1 MPSSAPM
8 TDQPAP
14 RAGFLDWV
22 ERVGDRLPDPVFI
35 FAWLILALV
44 GASVICAALGV
55 TAINPVTQEALVAK
69 SLLSAENIRTLLLD
83 MPKTFSG
90 FPPLGMVLLVMLGAG
105 LAERVG
111 LLSAVIR
118 NVVRATPRV
127 LLTPVVILLGLLSNH
142 AADAGFVVLIPLA
155 AVAFAAAGR
164 HPLAGVAAAFAAVVG
179 AFAGNP
185 LPGQFDALILGFT
198 EPAARLIDPSWTVNM
213 VGNWW
218 FTAASALI
226 FVPVGWWVT
235 EKVVEPRLGVW
246 TPPEDH
252 IPGETPLSAEEKKGL
267 VWAALAAI
275 AVIATWAALALM
287 PGAPLVDPQVSGP
300 ARLTPFFRSLVAAF
314 FVLFL
319 TTGTAFGA
327 ATGAIKSHRD
337 VVRLMSESMAG
348 MAPYVVLAFA
358 AAHFI
363 AMFTWSNLGA
373 ITAINGAEGLKAT
386 GLPLVFFIAAIVPLA
401 AFLDMFIGSAS
412 AKWAALGPVLVPML
426 MLLGVSPEMT
436 TAAYRMGDS
445 TVNMASPLN
454 PYFALILGFC
464 QRWKPGFGVGGL
476 IAAVL
481 PFSIAFMIAGL
492 LLTGAWAVA
501 EWPTGPGAPFHY
513 AAPAAR

>member
-1 MPSSAPM
+1 M

-14 RAGFLDWV
+14 RSGFLDWV
-22 ERVGDRLPDPVFI
+22 ERVGDKLPDPVFI

-44 GASVICAALGV
+44 GASVLCAALGV
-55 TAINPVTQEALVAK
+55 TAVNPVTQEALVAK

-118 NVVRATPRV
+118 NVVSATPRV
-127 LLTPVVILLGLLSNH
+127 LLTPVIILVGLLSNH

-198 EPAARLIDPSWTVNM
+198 EPAARLIDPTWTVNM

-235 EKVVEPRLGVW
+235 EKIVEPRLGVW
-246 TPPEDH
+246 VPPEDH
-252 IPGETPLSAEEKKGL
+252 IPGDTPLSAEEKKGL
-267 VWAALAAI
+267 FWAGLAALA
-275 AVIATWAALALM
+275 VIAAWAALALA
-287 PGAPLVDPQVSGP
+287 PGAPLVDPEASGP

-319 TTGTAFGA
+319 TTGVAFGA

-348 MAPYVVLAFA
+348 MAPYIVLAFA

-373 ITAINGAEGLKAT
+373 ITAINGAEALKAT
-386 GLPLVFFIAAIVPLA
+386 GLPLVVFIAAIVPLA
-401 AFLDMFIGSAS
+401 AFLDLFIGSAS

-492 LLTGAWAVA
+492 VLTGVWAVA

-513 AAPAAR
+513 AAPTAG

>member
-1 MPSSAPM
+1 M
-8 TDQPAP
+8 TDETRAP
-14 RAGFLDWV
+14 SGFLDWV

-35 FAWLILALV
+35 FAWLIGALV
-44 GASVICAALGV
+44 AASVVCAGLGV
-55 TAINPVTQEALVAK
+55 AAVNPVTGENLVAE
-69 SLLSAENIRTLLLD
+69 SLLSPANLRTLLLD
-83 MPKTFSG
+83 MPKTFTG
-90 FPPLGMVLLVMLGAG
+90 FAPLGMVLLVMLGAG

-118 NVVRATPRV
+118 NIVRATPNR
-127 LLTPVVILLGLLSNH
+127 LLTPVIILVGLLSNH

-198 EPAARLIDPSWTVNM
+198 EPAARLIDPAWTVNM

-218 FTAASALI
+218 FTAASALVFI
-226 FVPVGWWVT
+226 PVGWWVT
-235 EKVVEPRLGVW
+235 EKVVEPRLGAW

-252 IPGETPLSAEEKKGL
+252 IAGDTPLSASEKKGL
-267 VWAALAAI
+267 AWAGLTALAVAAAWAAM
-275 AVIATWAALALM
+275 ALL
-287 PGAPLVDPQVSGP
+287 PGGPLIDADASGP
-300 ARLTPFFRSLVAAF
+300 ARLTPFFRSLVAGF

-319 TTGTAFGA
+319 TTGVAFGA
-327 ATGAIKSHRD
+327 ATGAIKTHRD
-337 VVRLMSESMAG
+337 VVRLMSESMAS

-373 ITAINGAEGLKAT
+373 ITAINGAEALKAT
-386 GLPLVFFIAAIVPLA
+386 GLPLVVFIAAIVPLA
-401 AFLDMFIGSAS
+401 AFLDLFIGSAS

-481 PFSIAFMIAGL
+481 PYSIAFMLAGL
-492 LLTGAWAVA
+492 ALTGVWAIA

-513 AAPAAR
+513 AAPARG